1 MWMKN
6 SDGKKDAVLTMAF
19 FGFIVVL
26 VKVILSGLTLTIN
39 DTVIHAGTIDAAMVA
54 AILTPTLGA
63 YVSRKYTDQKFK
75 KNSHLEKSMPAEL
88 KKAE

>member
-19 FGFIVVL
+19 LGFIVVL
-26 VKVILSGLTLTIN
+26 VKVLIGGISIKLANHDVSL
-39 DTVIHAGTIDAAMVA
+39 GTIDAATVG

-63 YVSRKYTDQKFK
+63 YVARKYTDK
-75 KNSHLEKSMPAEL
+75 KYHRQEKEKVTNGA
-88 KKAE
+88 